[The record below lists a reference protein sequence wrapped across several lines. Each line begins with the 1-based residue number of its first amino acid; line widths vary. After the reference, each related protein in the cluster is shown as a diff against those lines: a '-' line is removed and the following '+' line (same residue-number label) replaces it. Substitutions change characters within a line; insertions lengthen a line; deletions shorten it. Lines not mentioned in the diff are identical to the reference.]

1 MAKVTSGSFNTT
13 AYSGRY
19 LTLSWTATQNIEK
32 NESTIS
38 WTLKGAGGD
47 SGYIKAGM
55 FSVAINGEVVYSLTN
70 ARIELYKGTVV
81 ASGTKT
87 ITHNT
92 DGTKSFSMSAEGAI
106 YSYAV
111 NCRGS
116 GSWELKDIPRAA
128 TITSAPNFTD
138 EGNPIIMYSNPA
150 GNSVDKLEACIA
162 DNNGK
167 VIIVPYREITKTG
180 GVYGFNFTEEEREAL
195 RAAVTSGYALPVRF
209 YLKTT
214 IGGTAYYKSSSK
226 TLTLEDYEPTISYF
240 EVADENEMAMEL
252 TRTDGSVLIKGFNN
266 VFAYFDGAGAKG
278 ATITSFKITNGSSV
292 INDSSGYFENTE
304 SGVFVATITDSR
316 GNTASTTVE
325 LPVIE
330 YFKPSISQKVEI
342 ALAGETGASVKL
354 TLNGKL
360 FHSYFDTATTQGEP
374 NELTLMVRYAQDGG
388 SMSNWQVL
396 FDGTNFDNVPTFNGN
411 EYSLTATIGGL
422 AYNSAYTFQS
432 AVYDSISE
440 TIKTAEYTV
449 QLTPVYYWGK
459 DSFNLNVPLYIED
472 NKLTDYIIEQGEE
485 AMGSNG
491 TWRWEKWASGKAVC
505 YGKRNYGNMAVSSA
519 WGSLYQSAQFSQD
532 LPSNLFIAAPEYL
545 DIQVINASAMAMVA
559 QGTSGGATKDSTGN
573 FLVWRPTSMTV
584 SQVYLGFYAIG
595 RWK

>member
-55 FSVAINGEVVYSLTN
+55 FSVAINGYVVYELTN
-70 ARIELYKGTVV
+70 ARINLYKGTVV

-87 ITHNT
+87 IAHNT

-106 YSYAV
+106 HSLAV

-128 TITSAPNFTD
+128 TITSADNFND
-138 EGNPIIMYSNPA
+138 ENNPIIFYSNPA
-150 GNSVDKLEACIA
+150 GEAVERLEACIA
-162 DNNGK
+162 DNTGYN
-167 VIIVPYREITKTG
+167 IIVPYRAISKTS
-180 GVYGFNFTEEEREAL
+180 GVYAFYFTEEEREAL
-195 RAAVTSGYALPVRF
+195 RAAVTSGHTLPVRF

-214 IGGTAYYKSSSK
+214 IGGTNYLKYSAK
-226 TLTLEDYEPTISYF
+226 TLTLVDYEPTISYF
-240 EVADENEMAMEL
+240 EVADENEITRDL
-252 TRTDGSVLIKGFNN
+252 TRTDGSVLIKGYNN
-266 VFAYFDGAGAKG
+266 VFCYFDGAGAKG
-278 ATITSFKITNGSSV
+278 ATITSYKLTNGSSV
-292 INDSSGYFENTE
+292 INDSSGYFENTK
-304 SGVFVATITDSR
+304 SGVFVATVTDSR

-325 LPVIE
+325 LPVIN
-330 YFKPSISQKVEI
+330 YFKPTVRQKVEMK
-342 ALAGETGASVKL
+342 LVGETEASIKV
-354 TLNGKL
+354 TASGE
-360 FHSYFDTATTQGEP
+360 FFRGYFETDSTQGEP
-374 NELTLMVRYAQDGG
+374 NNLQMFYFIREAGSTYASFEQFPPDAVY
-388 SMSNWQVL
+388 SY
-396 FDGTNFDNVPTFNGN
+396 GTNSYEASFTITGL
-411 EYSLTATIGGL
+411 EYNKSYEICCGARDELEEISSTI
-422 AYNSAYTFQS
+422 YRIN
-432 AVYDSISE
+432 
-440 TIKTAEYTV
+440 
-449 QLTPVYYWGK
+449 LTPVYYWGK

-472 NKLTDYIIEQGEE
+472 NKLTDYIVEQGEQ

-519 WGSLYQSAQFSQD
+519 WGSIYQSAQFSQA
-532 LPSNLFIAAPEYL
+532 LPYNLFIAAPEYL
-545 DIQVINASAMAMVA
+545 DIQVVSASAMAMVA